1 MNTPARLPGTAL
13 AIGAFCLTLLL
24 GLGTASAFGLWQQS
38 STATMTI
45 KAGSWLPTVAI
56 GCTNGLGQGS
66 VVLSITTSEQP
77 SSLSINAK
85 KNGTA
90 YPLTAT
96 SLAAGTTTV
105 TLTPLL
111 PSYITATGVGNRDVS
126 VQVTAGFPIASATA
140 EWTTLRIYAGGTKIA
155 CT

>member
-66 VVLSITTSEQP
+66 VVLSITTSEPP

-85 KNGTA
+85 KSGTA
-90 YPLTAT
+90 YGSAETTLD
-96 SLAAGTTTV
+96 AGTKTV
-105 TLTPLL
+105 TLTPSS
-111 PSYITATGVGNRDVS
+111 PSYISATGTGNRNVA
-126 VQVTAGFPIASATA
+126 VRVTAGFAIASATA
-140 EWTTLRIYAGGTKIA
+140 EWTTIRIFSGGTKIA